1 MALLKCPECKKK
13 FSDTASACP
22 SCGAPVK
29 LAIEAN
35 EKTKKDAKK
44 GYVIIFAVV
53 IAVMIFGSRDKDPA
67 ASTPAS
73 TEAPAKP
80 DPELTEIK
88 LQRLARGF
96 VESALKDPNSAEFR
110 NQNGVCGQVNA
121 NNSFGGKTGFRRFV
135 AVSNDLVVIDGEV
148 LRGSE
153 FQKVWDQACK

>member
-35 EKTKKDAKK
+35 EKTKKDAKA
-44 GYVIIFAVV
+44 GYVIIAV
-53 IAVMIFGSRDKDPA
+53 IAIALYMFSSGDKKTD
-67 ASTPAS
+67 
-73 TEAPAKP
+73 APVQENAKP
-80 DPELTEIK
+80 DPELTEIR

-96 VESALKDPNSAEFR
+96 VESALKDPGSAEYR
-110 NQNGVCGQVNA
+110 NQRGVCGEVNA
-121 NNSFGGKTGFRRFV
+121 KNGFGGFTGYRRFV
-135 AVSNDLVVIDGEV
+135 AVSDDLVAIEGEG